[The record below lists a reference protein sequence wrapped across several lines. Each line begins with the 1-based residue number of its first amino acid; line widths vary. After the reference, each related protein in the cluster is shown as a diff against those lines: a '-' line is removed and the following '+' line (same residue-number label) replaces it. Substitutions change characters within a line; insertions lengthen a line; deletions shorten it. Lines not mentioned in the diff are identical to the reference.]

1 MKTTYSFKAKVWI
14 YPGDTAWHFVN
25 VPKEQATDIKEKF
38 GHMSRG
44 WSSLPVEVAINKT
57 KWKTS
62 IFRDKKSSSYLLPLK
77 APVRKILEIQNE
89 DTLSITIKIIATLKK

>member
-25 VPKEQATDIKEKF
+25 VPKKEAEDIRKNF
-38 GHMSRG
+38 GHTSRG
-44 WSSLPVEVAINKT
+44 WGSLPVEVNIGKI

-62 IFRDKKSSSYLLPLK
+62 IFRDNKSASYLLPLK
-77 APVRKILEIQNE
+77 SAIRQSTDIENG
-89 DTLSITIKIIATLKK
+89 DSIFVSIKVISDF